1 MHIFL
6 AFIVRWQNV
15 FHPDAAIL
23 VDCLFMF
30 GHKILSCLFMMS
42 VYCYQLKCFQHCF
55 DVPFTCYVSISEPL
69 VTSWTDCEGWSKYI
83 DLTLKWESASW
94 PWRRNSPATPIRN
107 QHPNLSA
114 TSLTLHRWACAG
126 RVEQGHAVNTVQH
139 ETVQCNFTALWR
151 NPSLLASPLSRVLSG
166 SSCFERDSAEQASF
180 VSSSLLLLL
189 LLVVVVVVVVV
200 VMLYL
205 FISFYHDIS
214 LWMSGSILVVL

>member
-83 DLTLKWESASW
+83 DLTWHWNESQLADPGEEILLPLLSGT
-94 PWRRNSPATPIRN
+94 NTPTFQPRVWHSTAELVLAEWSGDMRSIQYN
-107 QHPNLSA
+107 MKQCNA
-114 TSLTLHRWACAG
+114 TSLRYGEIPLCLR
-126 RVEQGHAVNTVQH
+126 
-139 ETVQCNFTALWR
+139 
-151 NPSLLASPLSRVLSG
+151 LL
-166 SSCFERDSAEQASF
+166 
-180 VSSSLLLLL
+180 
-189 LLVVVVVVVVV
+189 
-200 VMLYL
+200 
-205 FISFYHDIS
+205 
-214 LWMSGSILVVL
+214 